1 MIDILASIATYVGG
15 EQDEELNIVYN
26 NFKFSKGMAEQW
38 LQDGVR
44 IIINEVHP
52 SVLLSLSKSKD
63 IITNPTDLS
72 TLLGNIDYKIVSVLR
87 YCGNYKYVCREILP
101 SQIADITNKYSLS
114 YATALDPA
122 FCTRENVLT
131 IYPEANGLAGQVI
144 GELHYIQVPT
154 VNLAESNSIFSADF
168 EALNRLLVIYG
179 AARLYR
185 ECSVGLLN
193 EIKNSASEII
203 IEEFDPLLKLYEK
216 VGNNNVKRYSV
227 RNENL
232 DRIFGENYTA
242 LSLVEDVDGIL
253 FPGEGTEKE
262 SIDSIW
268 ETIQT
273 ASSLFNK
280 TNETG
285 ISGKVSAFD
294 TENGILKTDLAVPSV
309 TAPYSSNVIF
319 SPSVSAP
326 SDITVSQDEVFG
338 EGVQGGN
345 PINLYLT
352 DYNAILNTDI
362 LDGIEDTTF
371 SPPTPSDFSG
381 AYFRVTA
388 PSTPSLTVPTAFDAT
403 GFSFGTT
410 STGYIK
416 SFNNAL
422 SLDDL
427 ELAGTYLADVTQ
439 QINAFVAELRAK
451 VDAFSVASQV
461 EAGIFSAESQAN
473 VSAYAAK
480 IRADVDAY
488 AAKSQANVSAFAA
501 EAQARVSVISSELQA
516 RVGALSQQVTAF
528 TNYINQ
534 RVQLAMNKVQQEVNA
549 ALGTQQSKTQ
559 AFIAQTNTALQYE
572 LGTLQSNVQRYNAQF
587 SGTIQHN
594 LAVLQNKTQAY
605 LNEIQQSVQLY
616 LGEIERKASV
626 YTGLKQILMQAK
638 AQEFQARIQQALGEL
653 QLKVNE
659 YLTLT
664 NNQVQADMALI
675 QNYMASHQLSVTAS
689 ISKFQGLANLL
700 QGGQYYLSL
709 YNETLKEFND
719 AVQKYRR

>member
-131 IYPEANGLAGQVI
+131 IYPEANGLVWQVI

-285 ISGKVSAFD
+285 ISGKVSTFD

-319 SPSVSAP
+319 KPSVSAP

-345 PINLYLT
+345 PIDLYAT
-352 DYNAILNTDI
+352 DYNGIINFDI
-362 LDGIEDTTF
+362 L
-371 SPPTPSDFSG
+371 TPFSG
-381 AYFRVTA
+381 
-388 PSTPSLTVPTAFDAT
+388 T
-403 GFSFGTT
+403 GFSFGST
-410 STGYIK
+410 SSGYIK
-416 SFNNAL
+416 NFNDAL

-427 ELAGTYLADVTQ
+427 EKASIYIADITQ
-439 QINAFVAELRAK
+439 QANAFTAEVQERIGIL
-451 VDAFSVASQV
+451 SQKV
-461 EAGIFSAESQAN
+461 EAFT
-473 VSAYAAK
+473 
-480 IRADVDAY
+480 
-488 AAKSQANVSAFAA
+488 
-501 EAQARVSVISSELQA
+501 
-516 RVGALSQQVTAF
+516 ALM
-528 TNYINQ
+528 NQ

-549 ALGTQQSKTQ
+549 ALGVQQNKTQ